1 MDDLI
6 CKQTLFR
13 LVCYLPWNQTPQKNR
28 FILDQWISVIRHR
41 RLIYFCGLHFFIFFV
56 RQKCSLY
63 DEQVDNHR
71 KLLQT
76 FRYGI
81 CQFANAPVC
90 LSAHHLSLARMGSQT
105 QTPCYAI
112 DLPDCNAVL
121 TNYRITPVCHATAVK
136 FHSLPTLHND
146 GSTIHILE
154 L

>member
-1 MDDLI
+1 MISFVSKLFSGLFVI
-6 CKQTLFR
+6 SLEIRLHKKQIHLGPMNLR
-13 LVCYLPWNQTPQKNR
+13 YQTPSPN
-28 FILDQWISVIRHR
+28 I
-41 RLIYFCGLHFFIFFV
+41 FCCLHFLCFLFGKSARCATSRLTTTASFC
-56 RQKCSLY
+56 KLSGMAFASLPM
-63 DEQVDNHR
+63 
-71 KLLQT
+71 
-76 FRYGI
+76 
-81 CQFANAPVC
+81 CQCAF
-90 LSAHHLSLARMGSQT
+90 LHIRLARMGSQT

>member
-13 LVCYLPWNQTPQKNR
+13 LVCYLPWNQTPQKTDSSWTNESPLSDTVAKD
-28 FILDQWISVIRHR
+28 IL
-41 RLIYFCGLHFFIFFV
+41 LFAFFIFFV
-56 RQKCSLY
+56 RQKCSVC

-81 CQFANAPVC
+81 CQFANVPVC
-90 LSAHHLSLARMGSQT
+90 LSAHQLSLARMGSQI

>member
-28 FILDQWISVIRHR
+28 FILDQWISFIRHR
-41 RLIYFCGLHFFIFFV
+41 RQIYFVACIFLYFLFGKSVLCATSRLTTTASFCKLSGMAFV
-56 RQKCSLY
+56 SLP
-63 DEQVDNHR
+63 E
-71 KLLQT
+71 
-76 FRYGI
+76 
-81 CQFANAPVC
+81 CQCAF
-90 LSAHHLSLARMGSQT
+90 LHLSLARMGSQT

-136 FHSLPTLHND
+136 FHSLPTLHKA
-146 GSTIHILE
+146 GSTIHNLE

>member
-1 MDDLI
+1 MISFVSKLFSGLFVI
-6 CKQTLFR
+6 SLEIRLHKKQIHLGPMNLR
-13 LVCYLPWNQTPQKNR
+13 YQTPSPN
-28 FILDQWISVIRHR
+28 I
-41 RLIYFCGLHFFIFFV
+41 FCCLHFFIFFV
-56 RQKCSLY
+56 RQKCSVC

-81 CQFANAPVC
+81 CQFANVPVC
-90 LSAHHLSLARMGSQT
+90 LSAHHLSLARMGSQI

-136 FHSLPTLHND
+136 FHSLPTLHNA
-146 GSTIHILE
+146 LQ
-154 L
+154 